1 MSQQRKTKVQCV
13 YKALNLLNKN
23 LLKMNIRKAEISD
36 SKYIAPILLLAMEDI
51 IYKFIAKKDYV
62 SAKDFLE
69 YFASRENN
77 QYSYQNCFVAE
88 ENNEIIGAVNIY
100 NGSDIE
106 ALRAPIVDYV
116 QKNYNPEFN
125 PEFETRAGE
134 FYIDSLGVN
143 PNHQGKGIGSKI
155 LRFLIDEFVHK
166 NQQTLGLLVEEDN
179 PLAKSLYLKLGFEI
193 VGEKTLVGKKL
204 EHLQISHK

>member
-1 MSQQRKTKVQCV
+1 MI
-13 YKALNLLNKN
+13 
-23 LLKMNIRKAEISD
+23 IRKAAASD

-51 IYKFIAKKDYV
+51 IYKFICKDDYN
-62 SAKDFLE
+62 SALEFLQHFVE
-69 YFASRENN
+69 TENN

-100 NGSDIE
+100 NGSDLE
-106 ALRAPIVDYV
+106 ALRMPIVDYV
-116 QKNYNPEFN
+116 RTNFNPEFD

-155 LRFLIDEFVHK
+155 LQFLIAKYVSK
-166 NQQTLGLLVEEDN
+166 NKQTLGLLVEEDN
-179 PLAKSLYLKLGFEI
+179 PLAKNLYLKLGFK
-193 VGEKTLVGKKL
+193 VAGAKTLVGKKL
-204 EHLQISHK
+204 DHLQISPN

>member
-1 MSQQRKTKVQCV
+1 
-13 YKALNLLNKN
+13 
-23 LLKMNIRKAEISD
+23 MNIRKAKKSD
-36 SKYIAPILLLAMEDI
+36 SKHIAPILLLAMEDI
-51 IYKFIAKKDYV
+51 VYKFLAKKDYA

-69 YFASRENN
+69 YFIERENN

-88 ENNEIIGAVNIY
+88 ENDEIIGAVNIY

-106 ALRAPIVDYV
+106 ALRNPIVEYV
-116 QKNYNPEFN
+116 RAHYNPEFD

-143 PNHQGKGIGSKI
+143 PNHQGKGIGSK
-155 LRFLIDEFVHK
+155 FLIFLINEYVHQNK
-166 NQQTLGLLVEEDN
+166 QTLGLLVEEEN
-179 PLAKSLYLKLGFEI
+179 PLAKNLYLKLGFKI

-204 EHLQISHK
+204 EHLQIGNE